1 MLPHLLTD
9 FEIPKYNQI
18 EPKFNGVYSSN
29 NLLKIKDEANTTNLD
44 EFKWIGTH
52 WIALHVNRN
61 SAAYFALETDTFP
74 KKLKT
79 A

>member
-44 EFKWIGTH
+44 EFK
-52 WIALHVNRN
+52 
-61 SAAYFALETDTFP
+61 
-74 KKLKT
+74 
-79 A
+79 